1 MQETSSSDQ
10 TLDPRV
16 TEWLTRTDAPGDW
29 DPEHVAELR
38 GILLQLEQE
47 AYFAESCAAEQFLR
61 DTSRKS
67 LLRGETPTSK
77 YTMVLA
83 ETMKKVREAR
93 FPDLAKNLKKGSN

>member
-1 MQETSSSDQ
+1 MQETTSSDQ

-16 TEWLTRTDAPGDW
+16 EKLLDRHHARSD
-29 DPEHVAELR
+29 ELEAELVK
-38 GILLQLEQE
+38 ILQQLERE

-77 YTMVLA
+77 YTLVLA

-93 FPDLAKNLKKGSN
+93 FPDLVRSLKGGSN

>member
-1 MQETSSSDQ
+1 MQETTSSDQ

-16 TEWLTRTDAPGDW
+16 EKLFDAHGCSPAMKKDMQ
-29 DPEHVAELR
+29 A
-38 GILLQLEQE
+38 ILLQLERE

-61 DTSRKS
+61 DTARKS
-67 LLRGETPTSK
+67 LMQGETPTSK

-93 FPDLAKNLKKGSN
+93 FPDLTKNLKKGSN